1 VARPCFLSGT
11 ARPSRRSCC
20 SWPPLAPPQLLYL
33 EDTDG
38 DGQADR
44 REVLVEGFAL
54 GVTDSN
60 ANSLRY
66 GLDGLVHA
74 ANGGNGG
81 RLWFPGAEGEP
92 VATPGG
98 KAGGRGKAW
107 RGSGEESTQ
116 LTSRSSARSS
126 LRKCHWP
133 GYPSGLGMGHASG
146 CGRRTATTSGATTS
160 SWIGRLEFGRSG
172 C

>member
-133 GYPSGLGMGHASG
+133 GYPSARQVRLLLTT
-146 CGRRTATTSGATTS
+146 RTM
-160 SWIGRLEFGRSG
+160 
-172 C
+172 